1 MMNDKGKKWNFSNQ
15 LPSEESPYAVLT
27 KYAEALGEETG
38 GQIEGSITELTGTQ
52 SEEITYALYLVVPAL
67 RNYSYR
73 LIEVVSKNLFQPFPV
88 DIRLY
93 AKANVLEEKKVEAKA
108 FEQKLQELIDHPF
121 TKGILGSVLNYIQMV
136 KDDQE

>member
-1 MMNDKGKKWNFSNQ
+1 MTDEKAKKWNFSTQ
-15 LPSEESPYAVLT
+15 LPSEENPYAVLI
-27 KYAEALGEETG
+27 KYADALEEETG
-38 GQIEGSITELTGTQ
+38 GQIEGQITELTTSQ

-93 AKANVLEEKKVEAKA
+93 AKANVLEEKDVEAKA
-108 FEQKLQELIDHPF
+108 FEQKLQEFIDHPF
-121 TKGILGSVLNYIQMV
+121 TKGILGSISNYIQMV